1 MEGTREGR
9 EGKKAFTRLVM
20 EFECCLDV
28 KRYLDIIVDFS
39 DIDC

>member
-9 EGKKAFTRLVM
+9 EGKKAFTR
-20 EFECCLDV
+20 LDV